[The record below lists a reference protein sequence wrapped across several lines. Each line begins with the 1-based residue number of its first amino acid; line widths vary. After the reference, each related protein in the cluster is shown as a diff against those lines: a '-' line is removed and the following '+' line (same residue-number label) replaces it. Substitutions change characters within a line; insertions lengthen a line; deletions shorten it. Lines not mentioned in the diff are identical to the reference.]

1 MSSLLENV
9 ISCISTE
16 KFDVTGKVEMR
27 FNFLKIC
34 SHSLVL
40 YFADMHRTSQIQI
53 SKLITS
59 EEIIRNEI

>member
-1 MSSLLENV
+1 MSRVLENV

-40 YFADMHRTSQIQI
+40 YFADMHRTSQI
-53 SKLITS
+53 
-59 EEIIRNEI
+59 

>member
-9 ISCISTE
+9 ISCTYQQ
-16 KFDVTGKVEMR
+16 KNFDVTGKVEMR

-40 YFADMHRTSQIQI
+40 YFADMHRTSQI
-53 SKLITS
+53 
-59 EEIIRNEI
+59 